1 MNVKCYTPTSV
12 IRLYPYGSD
21 PMHENIHLLVD
32 ISDPTEKRQLTRVI
46 RDPIDLLLVS
56 EN

>member
-21 PMHENIHLLVD
+21 PMHENTHLLVN
-32 ISDPTEKRQLTRVI
+32 ISDPTEKRQLSRVI